1 MKNLSES
8 ILGKTSDKVVDAK
21 KTAEE
26 LRIVDHV
33 YSVLPTIS
41 KLYTSLGGR
50 ADIDLDFWGTK
61 VQPGD
66 LVIVSYD
73 LYGETDHSVG
83 IVVSHLMS
91 DNTYRVALT
100 KAFGNGNEDDPY
112 DKCTTVNVQ
121 SEDLIVLA
129 HEKNVKPMLNLLTK
143 LL

>member
-8 ILGKTSDKVVDAK
+8 ILSKTSDKVVDVK
-21 KTAEE
+21 KTTEE
-26 LRIVDHV
+26 LRVVDHV
-33 YSVLPTIS
+33 FSVLPTIS
-41 KLYTSLGGR
+41 KLYTTLGGR

-61 VQPGD
+61 IRPGD

-73 LYGETDHSVG
+73 LYGETDHSIG
-83 IVVSHLMS
+83 IVVSNVMS
-91 DNTYRVALT
+91 DNTIRVALT

-112 DKCTTVNVQ
+112 DKCTTVNVP
-121 SEDLIVLA
+121 SEDIIVLA

>member
-8 ILGKTSDKVVDAK
+8 ILSKTSDKVVDAK

-26 LRIVDHV
+26 LRVVDHV
-33 YSVLPTIS
+33 FSVLPTIS
-41 KLYTSLGGR
+41 KLYTTLGGR

-61 VQPGD
+61 IRPGD

-73 LYGETDHSVG
+73 LYGETDHSIG
-83 IVVSHLMS
+83 IVVSNVMS
-91 DNTYRVALT
+91 DNTIRVALT

-112 DKCTTVNVQ
+112 DKCTTVNVP
-121 SEDLIVLA
+121 SEDIIVLA

>member
-8 ILGKTSDKVVDAK
+8 ILSKTPDKVVNAK

-26 LRIVDHV
+26 LRVVDHV
-33 YSVLPTIS
+33 FSVLPTIS
-41 KLYTSLGGR
+41 KLYTTLGGR

-61 VQPGD
+61 IRPGD

-73 LYGETDHSVG
+73 LYGETDHSIG
-83 IVVSHLMS
+83 IVVSNVMS
-91 DNTYRVALT
+91 DNTIRVALT

-112 DKCTTVNVQ
+112 DKCTTVNVP
-121 SEDLIVLA
+121 SEDIIVLA

>member
-8 ILGKTSDKVVDAK
+8 ILSKTSDKVVDAK

-50 ADIDLDFWGTK
+50 TDIDLDFWGTK

-66 LVIVSYD
+66 LAIVSYD
-73 LYGETDHSVG
+73 LYGETDYSIG

-112 DKCTTVNVQ
+112 DKCTTVNVP
-121 SEDLIVLA
+121 SGELIVLA

>member
-1 MKNLSES
+1 MITLQES
-8 ILGKTSDKVVDAK
+8 ILSKTSDKVADSK
-21 KTAEE
+21 KTVEE
-26 LRIVDHV
+26 LRLADHV
-33 YSVLPTIS
+33 FSFLPTIS
-41 KLYTSLGGR
+41 KLYTTLGGK
-50 ADIDLDFWGTK
+50 ADVDLDFWGTK

-100 KAFGNGNEDDPY
+100 KAFGTGNNDDPF
-112 DKCTTVNVQ
+112 DKCHTVNVP

>member
-8 ILGKTSDKVVDAK
+8 ILSNTSDKVVDAK

-50 ADIDLDFWGTK
+50 VDIDLDFWGTK
-61 VQPGD
+61 VLPGD
-66 LVIVSYD
+66 LAIVSYD
-73 LYGETDHSVG
+73 LYGETDYSIG

-112 DKCTTVNVQ
+112 DKCTTVNVH
-121 SEDLIVLA
+121 SGELIVLA

>member
-8 ILGKTSDKVVDAK
+8 ILSKTSDKVVDAK

-26 LRIVDHV
+26 LRVVDHV
-33 YSVLPTIS
+33 FSVLPTIS

-61 VQPGD
+61 IHPGD

-73 LYGETDHSVG
+73 LYGETDHSIG
-83 IVVSHLMS
+83 IVVSNVMS
-91 DNTYRVALT
+91 DNTIRVALT
-100 KAFGNGNEDDPY
+100 KAFGTGNNDDPY
-112 DKCTTVNVQ
+112 DKCTTVNVP
-121 SEDLIVLA
+121 SEDIIVLA

>member
-8 ILGKTSDKVVDAK
+8 ILSKTSDKVVDAK
-21 KTAEE
+21 KTSEE
-26 LRIVDHV
+26 LRVVDHV
-33 YSVLPTIS
+33 FSVLPTIS
-41 KLYTSLGGR
+41 KLYTSLGGK

-61 VQPGD
+61 IHPGD

-73 LYGETDHSVG
+73 LYGETDHSIG
-83 IVVSHLMS
+83 IVVSHMMS
-91 DNTYRVALT
+91 DHTYRVALT

-112 DKCTTVNVQ
+112 DKCTTVNVP
-121 SEDLIVLA
+121 SEDIIVLA

>member
-8 ILGKTSDKVVDAK
+8 ILSKTSDKVVDAK

-26 LRIVDHV
+26 IRVVDHV
-33 YSVLPTIS
+33 FSVLPTIS

-61 VQPGD
+61 IRPGD

-83 IVVSHLMS
+83 IVVSNVMS
-91 DNTYRVALT
+91 DNTIRVALT

-112 DKCTTVNVQ
+112 DKCTTVNVH

>member
-8 ILGKTSDKVVDAK
+8 ILSKTSDKVVDAK

-33 YSVLPTIS
+33 FSVLPTIS
-41 KLYTSLGGR
+41 KLYTTLGGR
-50 ADIDLDFWGTK
+50 ADVDLDFWGTK
-61 VQPGD
+61 IRPGD

-73 LYGETDHSVG
+73 LYGETDHSIG

-100 KAFGNGNEDDPY
+100 KAFGNGNVDDPF

>member
-8 ILGKTSDKVVDAK
+8 ILSKTPDKVVNAK

-26 LRIVDHV
+26 LRVVDHV
-33 YSVLPTIS
+33 FSVLPTIS
-41 KLYTSLGGR
+41 KLYTTLGGR

-61 VQPGD
+61 IRPGD

-73 LYGETDHSVG
+73 LYGETDHSIG
-83 IVVSHLMS
+83 IVVSNVMS
-91 DNTYRVALT
+91 DNTIRVALT

-112 DKCTTVNVQ
+112 DKCTTVNVS
-121 SEDLIVLA
+121 SEDIIVLA